1 MQSVAQQSV
10 AKLQP
15 MATTDGNTLLKDMM
29 APLLWPKF
37 ASAQTVSTADQV
49 TVKDGQEIRTKQTIG
64 KVHSNQEDS
73 KNEYHFELWYGKTIL
88 DPQQWL
94 AGAN

>member
-1 MQSVAQQSV
+1 MI
-10 AKLQP
+10 
-15 MATTDGNTLLKDMM
+15 T
-29 APLLWPKF
+29 
-37 ASAQTVSTADQV
+37 
-49 TVKDGQEIRTKQTIG
+49 TKQTIG

-73 KNEYHFELWYGKTIL
+73 KTEYHFELWYGKTIL